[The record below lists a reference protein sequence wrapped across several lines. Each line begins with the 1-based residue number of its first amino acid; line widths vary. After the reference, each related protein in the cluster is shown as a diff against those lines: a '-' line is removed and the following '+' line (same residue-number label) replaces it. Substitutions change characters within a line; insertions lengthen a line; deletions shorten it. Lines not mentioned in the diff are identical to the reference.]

1 MLKQVNG
8 KWALVSKSTQR
19 PLAYYKGEGK
29 PSAEWVSKQE
39 KRIQYFKSGV
49 GESVNIKPDILPKS
63 GAGQDGTD
71 ALRKT
76 YQKDTPGQ
84 SKIVKFKDFS
94 KNK

>member
-29 PSAEWVSKQE
+29 PSQEWVSKQE
-39 KRIQYFKSGV
+39 RRIQYFKDGM
-49 GESVNIKPDILPKS
+49 GEAVNIKTDILSKS
-63 GAGQDGTD
+63 GAGQDGTNT
-71 ALRKT
+71 LKKT

-84 SKIVKFKDFS
+84 SKIIGFKDYS
-94 KNK
+94 TTK

>member
-8 KWALVSKSTQR
+8 RWALVSKSTQR

-29 PSAEWVSKQE
+29 PSEEWVSKQE
-39 KRIQYFKSGV
+39 RRIQYFKDGI
-49 GESVNIKPDILPKS
+49 GEAVNIKPDILSKS

-71 ALRKT
+71 TLKKT

-84 SKIVKFKDFS
+84 SKIIRFKDYS
-94 KNK
+94 TTK

>member
-8 KWALVSKSTQR
+8 KWALVSKSTGR

-29 PSAEWVSKQE
+29 PSGEWVSKQE
-39 KRIQYFKSGV
+39 RRIQYFKHGM
-49 GESVNIKPDILPKS
+49 GEAANIKPDILPKS

-71 ALRKT
+71 TLRKS

-84 SKIVKFKDFS
+84 SKIIGFKEYIT
-94 KNK
+94 NK

>member
-29 PSAEWVSKQE
+29 PSQEWVSKQE
-39 KRIQYFKSGV
+39 RRIQYFKHGM
-49 GESVNIKPDILPKS
+49 GEAVNIKPDILPKS
-63 GAGQDGTD
+63 GGGQDGTNT
-71 ALRKT
+71 LRKS

-84 SKIVKFKDFS
+84 SKIIGFKDYS
-94 KNK
+94 ETK

>member
-29 PSAEWVSKQE
+29 PSQEWVSKQE
-39 KRIQYFKSGV
+39 RRIQYFKHGM
-49 GESVNIKPDILPKS
+49 GEAVNIKPDILPKS

-71 ALRKT
+71 TLRKS
-76 YQKDTPGQ
+76 YQKNTPGQ
-84 SKIVKFKDFS
+84 SKIIGFKDYS
-94 KNK
+94 TTK